1 MALLAIHCGGG
12 NGSPPPLAPISVT
25 VSPSSVAVT
34 AGKTEPFTA
43 NVAVTWSVAGT
54 GSNLGVIASTGPD
67 TALYTAPNSPPTPNM
82 VTVKATSQ
90 ADPSQSGAA
99 SVTITAVPPP
109 IGKNPVTVT
118 ANTTTAGVNI
128 VVQPLT
134 PTLQLIALGTGNSG
148 GVTGT
153 QVSRGA
159 SASLFL
165 VGKGLVA
172 GTAYQIS
179 GPNDIQVVQPSSFD
193 YCTTKDGLPCVNL
206 SIVVDPAAALGPRNV
221 IVTNSN
227 GELAVFV
234 GGLLVI
240 P

>member
-1 MALLAIHCGGG
+1 
-12 NGSPPPLAPISVT
+12 
-25 VSPSSVAVT
+25 
-34 AGKTEPFTA
+34 
-43 NVAVTWSVAGT
+43 
-54 GSNLGVIASTGPD
+54 
-67 TALYTAPNSPPTPNM
+67 M

-90 ADPSQSGAA
+90 ADPSQSGSA
-99 SVTITAVPPP
+99 SVTITAAPPP

-118 ANTTTAGVNI
+118 ANNTTAGVNI
-128 VVQPLT
+128 TVLPLT
-134 PTLQLIALGTGNSG
+134 PTLQLIALGTGTSG

-179 GPNDIQVVQPSSFD
+179 GPNDIQITQPSTFG
-193 YCTTKDGLPCVNL
+193 CTTTDGLPCVNL
-206 SIVVDPAAALGPRNV
+206 SITVGSTAALGPRNV